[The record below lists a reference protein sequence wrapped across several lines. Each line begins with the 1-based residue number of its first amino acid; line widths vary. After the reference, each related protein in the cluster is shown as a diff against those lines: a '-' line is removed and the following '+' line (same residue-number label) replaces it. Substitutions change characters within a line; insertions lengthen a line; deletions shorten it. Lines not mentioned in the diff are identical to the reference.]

1 MTMAAAIEGRTADAR
16 TWSKASRIASVDI
29 VRNLASTEMTWRGL
43 EQQFCTPYQRF
54 DFLRAWQREVG
65 EREGLAP
72 FIVMP
77 FDANRRPL
85 LVLPLALRQAYGAR
99 CVHFMGGKHST
110 FNMALWDR
118 DFAASTTTADLD
130 ALLVENAEM
139 RDRLLRTL
147 ADMENLRRRTER
159 EKADTA
165 RYAITNFAR
174 VELTDPA
181 LKTFLEGVELTERE
195 LLNVLERHGV
205 TRIEPLGQRFD
216 PNFQQAMFEVQ
227 NPDVAE
233 GTVVDVMQAGYAI
246 GDRCLW
252 PALVAI
258 VKGGSKQVKAQ
269 GDGDAAT
276 RKAANDDFP
285 DGGWPGD

>member
-1 MTMAAAIEGRTADAR
+1 MPDDKTDPAEPTEDQAKPADAL
-16 TWSKASRIASVDI
+16 KAEAQTDGDPGRK
-29 VRNLASTEMTWRGL
+29 LG
-43 EQQFCTPYQRF
+43 
-54 DFLRAWQREVG
+54 
-65 EREGLAP
+65 
-72 FIVMP
+72 
-77 FDANRRPL
+77 
-85 LVLPLALRQAYGAR
+85 
-99 CVHFMGGKHST
+99 
-110 FNMALWDR
+110 
-118 DFAASTTTADLD
+118 ADLD

-174 VELTDPA
+174 DVLTVGDNLKRTVDHVPAEAAAQDPA

-216 PNFQQAMFEVQ
+216 PNCHQAMYEVQ
-227 NPDVAE
+227 NADVPE
-233 GTVVDVMQAGYAI
+233 GTVVDVMQSGYAI
-246 GDRCLW
+246 GDRCLR
-252 PALVAI
+252 PALVA
-258 VKGGSKQVKAQ
+258 VAKGGAKHPKPQAQ
-269 GDGDAAT
+269 GDGDGAAA

-285 DGGWPGD
+285 NGGRPGD